1 MTTVL
6 DNVKEMRAW
15 IAGAIGFDA
24 TVTGL
29 LVAVF
34 GVDPVKTT
42 IATTATT
49 IVALAIIW
57 LIYRSERRTNLDLQK
72 HIQESNELR
81 EELRECMVENKKAL
95 ADIRRDTLRI
105 QLSNYMKDQPEN
117 IDTILKIAE
126 EYFVCLKGD
135 WYATSEFR
143 KWAKAH
149 DIEVPQ
155 IITTAMIANEQAF

>member
-1 MTTVL
+1 MTVL

-15 IAGAIGFDA
+15 VAGAIAFDA

-34 GVDPVKTT
+34 SVDPVKTT
-42 IATTATT
+42 IATSATT

-57 LIYRSERRTNLDLQK
+57 LIYRSENRTHASLHQ
-72 HIQESNELR
+72 HIQESNKLR
-81 EELRECMVENKKAL
+81 EELKICMVDNRKAL
-95 ADIRRDTLRI
+95 QEIRKDTLRI
-105 QLSNYMKDQPEN
+105 QLSQYIKDQPDN

-126 EYFVCLKGD
+126 EYFVNLHGD
-135 WYATSEFR
+135 WYMTSEFK

-149 DIEVPQ
+149 EIEVPQ
-155 IITTAMIANEQAF
+155 IITTAMIANEK

>member
-1 MTTVL
+1 MTVL
-6 DNVKEMRAW
+6 DNVKEMKAW

-29 LVAVF
+29 LVVVF
-34 GVDPVKTT
+34 NVDPVKTT

-57 LIYRSERRTNLDLQK
+57 LIYRSEKRVKNELQK

-81 EELRECMVENKKAL
+81 EELKECMVDNKKMMT
-95 ADIRRDTLRI
+95 DIRKDTLRI
-105 QLSNYMKDQPEN
+105 QLSRYIEGQPEN
-117 IDTILKIAE
+117 IDTIIKIAE
-126 EYFVCLKGD
+126 EYFCNIKGD
-135 WYATSEFR
+135 WYMTSEFR

-155 IITTAMIANEQAF
+155 IITTAIIENEK

>member
-1 MTTVL
+1 MTVL
-6 DNVKEMRAW
+6 DNVKEMKAW

-29 LVAVF
+29 LVTVF
-34 GVDPVKTT
+34 GVDPVKMT

-57 LIYRSERRTNLDLQK
+57 LIYRSEKRVKSELQK
-72 HIQESNELR
+72 HIQESNDLKKELK
-81 EELRECMVENKKAL
+81 ECMVDNRKMML
-95 ADIRRDTLRI
+95 DIRKDTLRI
-105 QLSNYMKDQPEN
+105 QLSRYIEGQPEN
-117 IDTILKIAE
+117 IDTIIKIAE
-126 EYFVCLKGD
+126 EYFCNMKGD
-135 WYATSEFR
+135 WYMTSEFR

-155 IITTAMIANEQAF
+155 IITTAIIENEK

>member
-1 MTTVL
+1 MTVW

-15 IAGAIGFDA
+15 ITGAIAFDA
-24 TVTGL
+24 TVTSL
-29 LVAVF
+29 LVLVF
-34 GVDPVKTT
+34 NVDAIKTT

-57 LIYRSERRTNLDLQK
+57 LIYRSEKRTNLELQK
-72 HIQESNELR
+72 HIQDSNELR
-81 EELRECMVENKKAL
+81 KELRECMVDNKQAL
-95 ADIRRDTLRI
+95 ADIRKDTLRI
-105 QLSNYMKDQPEN
+105 QLSQYMKDQPDN
-117 IDTILKIAE
+117 IDTIIKIAE
-126 EYFVCLKGD
+126 EYFVHLKGD

-155 IITTAMIANEQAF
+155 IITTAMIDNEKFR